1 MYNLKCILYESLGSL
16 FLCHTSMQLF
26 LLIKVYCGIITVK
39 GGFTITTTSIKKK
52 FFSYIIPSLSAMII
66 FSLYSMVDGFF
77 VSKYVGVEALS
88 AVNISTPF
96 INIVFALG
104 IIAAV
109 GSQTM
114 CGVFIGRK
122 NYMKANKIFSFNIL
136 TVAVLSVL
144 LTLIFYFN
152 LDRIATLLG
161 ATEDL
166 KPLVL
171 KYIGYI
177 VYFVPFLMI
186 SYNFEVLV
194 KVDGFPR
201 LAVATVITCGLSNVI
216 LDYVFVGLMG
226 KGLEGAA
233 VATGISQVISTVVY
247 LIHFTLGKSNL
258 EFVEVKFSFDTLKSI
273 FSLGVGDFVSEVGIA
288 MIVLF
293 YNIFIIRFLG
303 EKSIAT
309 FSVVSYVNN
318 LALTCFAG
326 ITQGT
331 QPLLSYYYGKRD
343 YDTLKKLFRY
353 ASIAILITGT
363 VFLLASQVLA
373 REIFNIFLDVD
384 EETMLYSILSLR
396 KFSISFMITG
406 FNVLIAA
413 VCVSFLK
420 PKYSVVIN
428 VLRSFVMIYLALFV
442 LTMIEPTLIWFAS
455 SVSEAMTLV
464 FAFVFYKKLSKENRE
479 RYE

>member
-1 MYNLKCILYESLGSL
+1 
-16 FLCHTSMQLF
+16 
-26 LLIKVYCGIITVK
+26 
-39 GGFTITTTSIKKK
+39 
-52 FFSYIIPSLSAMII
+52 MII

-88 AVNISTPF
+88 AVNLSMPF

-122 NYMKANKIFSFNIL
+122 NYMKANNIFSFNIRTVTIFSIIL
-136 TVAVLSVL
+136 TVL
-144 LTLIFYFN
+144 FYFN
-152 LDRIATLLG
+152 MDTIAKLLG

-166 KPLVL
+166 KPLVIEYL
-171 KYIGYI
+171 GHI

-186 SYNFEVLV
+186 SYNFEVMV

-226 KGLEGAA
+226 HGLAGAA
-233 VATGISQVISTVVY
+233 VATGFSQVISTVVY
-247 LIHFTLGKSNL
+247 LIHFTVGKSNL

-293 YNIFIIRFLG
+293 YNIFIIKFLG

-309 FSVVSYVNN
+309 FSVISYVNN

-331 QPLLSYYYGKRD
+331 QPLLSYYYGKKD
-343 YDTLKKLFRY
+343 YDSLKKLFRL
-353 ASIAILITGT
+353 ATAAIFVTGV
-363 VFLLASQVLA
+363 VFLAASQLFPE
-373 REIFNIFLDVD
+373 RIFRIFLDVD
-384 EETMLYSILSLR
+384 KETLSYSVESLR

-420 PKYSVVIN
+420 PKYSVTIN
-428 VLRSFVMIYLALFV
+428 ILRSFVTIYLALFV
-442 LTMIEPTLIWFAS
+442 LTMLEPRLIWFAS
-455 SVSEAMTLV
+455 ALSEAVTLI
-464 FAFVFYKKLSKENRE
+464 FAYYFYKRLSRENQE
-479 RYE
+479 EYE

>member
-1 MYNLKCILYESLGSL
+1 
-16 FLCHTSMQLF
+16 
-26 LLIKVYCGIITVK
+26 
-39 GGFTITTTSIKKK
+39 
-52 FFSYIIPSLSAMII
+52 MII

-88 AVNISTPF
+88 AVNLSMPF

-109 GSQTM
+109 GSQTL

-122 NYMKANKIFSFNIL
+122 NYMKANKIFSFNIKTVTISSIIL
-136 TVAVLSVL
+136 TVL
-144 LTLIFYFN
+144 FYFN
-152 LDRIATLLG
+152 MDTIARLLG

-166 KPLVL
+166 GPLVIEYL
-171 KYIGYI
+171 GHI

-186 SYNFEVLV
+186 SYNFEVMV

-216 LDYVFVGLMG
+216 LDYVFVALMG
-226 KGLEGAA
+226 KGIAGAA

-247 LIHFTLGKSNL
+247 LIHFTIGKSNL
-258 EFVEVKFSFDTLKSI
+258 EFAHVKFSLDTLKSI

-293 YNIFIIRFLG
+293 YNLFIIKFLG

-331 QPLLSYYYGKRD
+331 QPLLSYYYGKKD
-343 YDTLKKLFRY
+343 YDSLKKLFRL
-353 ASIAILITGT
+353 ATAAIFVTGV
-363 VFLLASQVLA
+363 VFLAASQLFPE
-373 REIFNIFLDVD
+373 RIFRIFLNVD
-384 EETMLYSILSLR
+384 QETMAYSVESLR

-420 PKYSVVIN
+420 PKYSVTIN
-428 VLRSFVMIYLALFV
+428 ILRSFVTIYLALFV
-442 LTMIEPTLIWFAS
+442 LTMLEPTLIWFAS
-455 SVSEAMTLV
+455 ALSEGVTLI
-464 FAFVFYKKLSKENRE
+464 FAYYFYKRLSRENQE
-479 RYE
+479 KYE

>member
-1 MYNLKCILYESLGSL
+1 
-16 FLCHTSMQLF
+16 
-26 LLIKVYCGIITVK
+26 
-39 GGFTITTTSIKKK
+39 
-52 FFSYIIPSLSAMII
+52 MII

-88 AVNISTPF
+88 AVNLSMPF

-122 NYMKANKIFSFNIL
+122 NYMKANKIFSFNIKTVTIFSIIL
-136 TVAVLSVL
+136 TVL
-144 LTLIFYFN
+144 FYFN
-152 LDRIATLLG
+152 MDTIARLLG

-166 KPLVL
+166 GPLVIEYL
-171 KYIGYI
+171 GNI

-186 SYNFEVLV
+186 SYNFEVMV

-226 KGLEGAA
+226 HGLAGAA
-233 VATGISQVISTVVY
+233 VATGFSQVISTVVY
-247 LIHFTLGKSNL
+247 LIHFTVGKSNL

-293 YNIFIIRFLG
+293 YNIFIIKFLG

-309 FSVVSYVNN
+309 FSVISYVNN

-331 QPLLSYYYGKRD
+331 QPLLSYYYGKKD
-343 YDTLKKLFRY
+343 YDSLKKLFRL
-353 ASIAILITGT
+353 ATAAIFVTGV
-363 VFLLASQVLA
+363 VFLAASQLFPE
-373 REIFNIFLDVD
+373 RIFRIFLDVD
-384 EETMLYSILSLR
+384 KETLSYSVESLR

-420 PKYSVVIN
+420 PKYSVTIN
-428 VLRSFVMIYLALFV
+428 ILRSFVTIYLALFV
-442 LTMIEPTLIWFAS
+442 LTMVEPTLIWFAS
-455 SVSEAMTLV
+455 ALSEGVTLI
-464 FAFVFYKKLSKENRE
+464 FAYYFYRRLSRENQE
-479 RYE
+479 EYE

>member
-1 MYNLKCILYESLGSL
+1 
-16 FLCHTSMQLF
+16 
-26 LLIKVYCGIITVK
+26 
-39 GGFTITTTSIKKK
+39 
-52 FFSYIIPSLSAMII
+52 MII

-88 AVNISTPF
+88 AVNLSMPF

-122 NYMKANKIFSFNIL
+122 NYMKANKIFSFNIKTVTISSIIL
-136 TVAVLSVL
+136 TVL
-144 LTLIFYFN
+144 FYFN
-152 LDRIATLLG
+152 MDTIARLLG

-166 KPLVL
+166 GPLVIEYL
-171 KYIGYI
+171 GHI

-226 KGLEGAA
+226 HGLAGAA

-247 LIHFTLGKSNL
+247 LIHFTVGKSNL

-293 YNIFIIRFLG
+293 YNIFIIKFLG

-309 FSVVSYVNN
+309 FSVISYVNN

-331 QPLLSYYYGKRD
+331 QPLLSYYYGKKD
-343 YDTLKKLFRY
+343 YDSLKKLFRL
-353 ASIAILITGT
+353 ATAAIFVTGV
-363 VFLLASQVLA
+363 VFLAASQLFPE
-373 REIFNIFLDVD
+373 RIFRIFLDVD
-384 EETMLYSILSLR
+384 KETLSYSVESLR

-420 PKYSVVIN
+420 PKYSVTIN
-428 VLRSFVMIYLALFV
+428 ILRSFVTIYLALFV
-442 LTMIEPTLIWFAS
+442 LTMLEPTLIWFAS
-455 SVSEAMTLV
+455 ALSEAVTLI
-464 FAFVFYKKLSKENRE
+464 FAYYFYRRLSRENQE
-479 RYE
+479 KYE

>member
-1 MYNLKCILYESLGSL
+1 
-16 FLCHTSMQLF
+16 
-26 LLIKVYCGIITVK
+26 
-39 GGFTITTTSIKKK
+39 
-52 FFSYIIPSLSAMII
+52 MII

-88 AVNISTPF
+88 AVNLSMPF

-122 NYMKANKIFSFNIL
+122 NYMKANKIFSFNIKTVTIFSIIL
-136 TVAVLSVL
+136 TVL
-144 LTLIFYFN
+144 FYFN
-152 LDRIATLLG
+152 MDTIARLLG

-166 KPLVL
+166 GPLVIEYL
-171 KYIGYI
+171 GHI

-186 SYNFEVLV
+186 SYNFEVMV

-226 KGLEGAA
+226 HGLAGAA
-233 VATGISQVISTVVY
+233 VATGFSQVISTVVY
-247 LIHFTLGKSNL
+247 LIHFTVGKSNL

-293 YNIFIIRFLG
+293 YNIFIIKFLG

-309 FSVVSYVNN
+309 FSVISYVNN

-331 QPLLSYYYGKRD
+331 QPLLSYYYGKKD
-343 YDTLKKLFRY
+343 YDSLKKLFRL
-353 ASIAILITGT
+353 ATAAIFVTGV
-363 VFLLASQVLA
+363 VFLAASQLFPE
-373 REIFNIFLDVD
+373 RIFRIFLDVD
-384 EETMLYSILSLR
+384 KETLSYSVESLR

-420 PKYSVVIN
+420 PKYSVTIN
-428 VLRSFVMIYLALFV
+428 ILRSFVTIYLALFV
-442 LTMIEPTLIWFAS
+442 LTMVEPRLIWFAS
-455 SVSEAMTLV
+455 ALSEAVTLI
-464 FAFVFYKKLSKENRE
+464 FAYYFYKKLSRENQE
-479 RYE
+479 KYE

>member
-1 MYNLKCILYESLGSL
+1 
-16 FLCHTSMQLF
+16 
-26 LLIKVYCGIITVK
+26 
-39 GGFTITTTSIKKK
+39 
-52 FFSYIIPSLSAMII
+52 MII

-88 AVNISTPF
+88 AVNLSMPF

-122 NYMKANKIFSFNIL
+122 NYMKANKIFSFNIKTVTISSIIL
-136 TVAVLSVL
+136 TVL
-144 LTLIFYFN
+144 FYFN
-152 LDRIATLLG
+152 MDTIARLLG

-166 KPLVL
+166 GPLVIEYL
-171 KYIGYI
+171 GHI

-226 KGLEGAA
+226 HGLAGAA

-247 LIHFTLGKSNL
+247 LIHFTVGKSNL

-293 YNIFIIRFLG
+293 YNIFIIKFLG

-309 FSVVSYVNN
+309 FSVISYVNN

-331 QPLLSYYYGKRD
+331 QPLLSYYYGKKD
-343 YDTLKKLFRY
+343 YDSLKKLFRL
-353 ASIAILITGT
+353 ATAAIFVTGV
-363 VFLLASQVLA
+363 VFLVASQLFPE
-373 REIFNIFLDVD
+373 RIFRIFLDVD
-384 EETMLYSILSLR
+384 KETLSYSVESLR

-420 PKYSVVIN
+420 PKYSVTIN
-428 VLRSFVMIYLALFV
+428 ILRSFVTIYLALFV
-442 LTMIEPTLIWFAS
+442 LTMVEPTLIWFAS
-455 SVSEAMTLV
+455 ALSEAVTLI
-464 FAFVFYKKLSKENRE
+464 FAYYFYRRLSRENQE
-479 RYE
+479 KYE

>member
-1 MYNLKCILYESLGSL
+1 
-16 FLCHTSMQLF
+16 
-26 LLIKVYCGIITVK
+26 
-39 GGFTITTTSIKKK
+39 
-52 FFSYIIPSLSAMII
+52 MII

-88 AVNISTPF
+88 AVNLSMPF

-122 NYMKANKIFSFNIL
+122 NYMKANKIFSFNIKTVTISSIIL
-136 TVAVLSVL
+136 TVL
-144 LTLIFYFN
+144 FYFN
-152 LDRIATLLG
+152 MDTIARLLG

-166 KPLVL
+166 GPLVIEYL
-171 KYIGYI
+171 GHI

-226 KGLEGAA
+226 HGLAGAA
-233 VATGISQVISTVVY
+233 VATGFSQVISTVVY
-247 LIHFTLGKSNL
+247 LIHFTVGKSNL

-293 YNIFIIRFLG
+293 YNIFIIKYLG

-309 FSVVSYVNN
+309 FSVISYVNN

-331 QPLLSYYYGKRD
+331 QPLLSYYYGKKD
-343 YDTLKKLFRY
+343 YDSLKKLFRL
-353 ASIAILITGT
+353 ATAAIFVTGV
-363 VFLLASQVLA
+363 VFLAASQLFPE
-373 REIFNIFLDVD
+373 RIFRIFLDVD
-384 EETMLYSILSLR
+384 KETLSYSVESLR

-420 PKYSVVIN
+420 PKYSVTIN
-428 VLRSFVMIYLALFV
+428 ILRSFVTIYLALFV
-442 LTMIEPTLIWFAS
+442 LTMVEPTLIWFAS
-455 SVSEAMTLV
+455 ALSEGVTLI
-464 FAFVFYKKLSKENRE
+464 FAYYFYKRLSRENQE
-479 RYE
+479 KYE

>member
-1 MYNLKCILYESLGSL
+1 
-16 FLCHTSMQLF
+16 
-26 LLIKVYCGIITVK
+26 
-39 GGFTITTTSIKKK
+39 
-52 FFSYIIPSLSAMII
+52 MII

-88 AVNISTPF
+88 AVNLSMPF

-122 NYMKANKIFSFNIL
+122 NYMKANKIFSFNIKTVTIFSIIL
-136 TVAVLSVL
+136 TVL
-144 LTLIFYFN
+144 FYFN
-152 LDRIATLLG
+152 MDTIARLLG
-161 ATEDL
+161 ATEEL
-166 KPLVL
+166 GPLVIEYL
-171 KYIGYI
+171 GHI

-186 SYNFEVLV
+186 SYNFEVMV

-226 KGLEGAA
+226 HGLAGAA
-233 VATGISQVISTVVY
+233 VATGFSQVISTVVY
-247 LIHFTLGKSNL
+247 LIHFTVGKSNL

-293 YNIFIIRFLG
+293 YNIFIIKFLG

-309 FSVVSYVNN
+309 FSVISYVNN

-331 QPLLSYYYGKRD
+331 QPLLSYYYGKKD
-343 YDTLKKLFRY
+343 YDSLKKLFRL
-353 ASIAILITGT
+353 ATAAIFVTGV
-363 VFLLASQVLA
+363 VFLAASQLFPE
-373 REIFNIFLDVD
+373 RIFRIFLDVD
-384 EETMLYSILSLR
+384 KETLSYSVESLR

-420 PKYSVVIN
+420 PKYSVTIN
-428 VLRSFVMIYLALFV
+428 ILRSFVTIYLALFV
-442 LTMIEPTLIWFAS
+442 LTMVEPRLIWFAS
-455 SVSEAMTLV
+455 ALSEGITLI
-464 FAFVFYKKLSKENRE
+464 FAYYFYRKLSRENQE
-479 RYE
+479 KYE

>member
-1 MYNLKCILYESLGSL
+1 
-16 FLCHTSMQLF
+16 
-26 LLIKVYCGIITVK
+26 
-39 GGFTITTTSIKKK
+39 
-52 FFSYIIPSLSAMII
+52 MII

-88 AVNISTPF
+88 AVNLSMPF

-122 NYMKANKIFSFNIL
+122 NYMKANKIFSFNIKTVTISSIIL
-136 TVAVLSVL
+136 TVL
-144 LTLIFYFN
+144 FYFN
-152 LDRIATLLG
+152 MDMIARLLG

-166 KPLVL
+166 GPLVIE
-171 KYIGYI
+171 YIGHI

-186 SYNFEVLV
+186 SYNFEVMV

-226 KGLEGAA
+226 HGLAGAA
-233 VATGISQVISTVVY
+233 VATGFSQVISTVVY
-247 LIHFTLGKSNL
+247 LIHFTVGKSNL

-293 YNIFIIRFLG
+293 YNIFIIKFLG

-309 FSVVSYVNN
+309 FSVISYVNN

-331 QPLLSYYYGKRD
+331 QPLLSYYYGKKD
-343 YDTLKKLFRY
+343 YDSLKKLFRL
-353 ASIAILITGT
+353 ATAAIFVTGV
-363 VFLLASQVLA
+363 VFLAASQLFPE
-373 REIFNIFLDVD
+373 RIFRIFLDVD
-384 EETMLYSILSLR
+384 KETLSYSVESLR

-420 PKYSVVIN
+420 PKYSVTIN
-428 VLRSFVMIYLALFV
+428 ILRSFVTIYLALFV
-442 LTMIEPTLIWFAS
+442 LTMLEPRLIWFAS
-455 SVSEAMTLV
+455 ALSEGITLI
-464 FAFVFYKKLSKENRE
+464 FAYYFYRKLSRENQE
-479 RYE
+479 KYE

>member
-1 MYNLKCILYESLGSL
+1 
-16 FLCHTSMQLF
+16 
-26 LLIKVYCGIITVK
+26 
-39 GGFTITTTSIKKK
+39 
-52 FFSYIIPSLSAMII
+52 MII

-88 AVNISTPF
+88 AVNLSMPF

-109 GSQTM
+109 GSQTL

-122 NYMKANKIFSFNIL
+122 NFMKANKIFSFNIQTVTIFSIIL
-136 TVAVLSVL
+136 TVL
-144 LTLIFYFN
+144 FYFN
-152 LDRIATLLG
+152 MDTIARLLG
-161 ATEDL
+161 ATGDL
-166 KPLVL
+166 KPLVIE
-171 KYIGYI
+171 YIGHI

-186 SYNFEVLV
+186 SYNFEVMV

-216 LDYVFVGLMG
+216 LDYVFVALMG
-226 KGLEGAA
+226 KGIAGAA

-247 LIHFTLGKSNL
+247 LIHFTVGKSNL

-293 YNIFIIRFLG
+293 YNIFIIKFLG

-309 FSVVSYVNN
+309 FSVISYVNN

-331 QPLLSYYYGKRD
+331 QPLLSYYYGKKD
-343 YDTLKKLFRY
+343 YDSLKKLFRL
-353 ASIAILITGT
+353 ATAAIFVTGV
-363 VFLLASQVLA
+363 VFLAASQLFPE
-373 REIFNIFLDVD
+373 RIFRIFLDVD
-384 EETMLYSILSLR
+384 KETLSYSVESLR

-420 PKYSVVIN
+420 PKYSVTIN
-428 VLRSFVMIYLALFV
+428 ILRSFVTIYLALFV
-442 LTMIEPTLIWFAS
+442 LTMLEPTLIWFAS
-455 SVSEAMTLV
+455 ALSEAVTLI
-464 FAFVFYKKLSKENRE
+464 FAYYFYRRLSRENQE
-479 RYE
+479 EYE

>member
-1 MYNLKCILYESLGSL
+1 
-16 FLCHTSMQLF
+16 
-26 LLIKVYCGIITVK
+26 
-39 GGFTITTTSIKKK
+39 
-52 FFSYIIPSLSAMII
+52 MII

-88 AVNISTPF
+88 AVNLSMPF

-122 NYMKANKIFSFNIL
+122 NYMKANKIFSFNIKTVTIFSIIL
-136 TVAVLSVL
+136 TVL
-144 LTLIFYFN
+144 FYFN
-152 LDRIATLLG
+152 MDMIAKLLG

-166 KPLVL
+166 KPLVIEYL
-171 KYIGYI
+171 GHI

-186 SYNFEVLV
+186 SYNFEVMV

-226 KGLEGAA
+226 HGLAGAA
-233 VATGISQVISTVVY
+233 VATGFSQVISTVVY
-247 LIHFTLGKSNL
+247 LIHFTVGKSNL

-293 YNIFIIRFLG
+293 YNIFIIKFLG

-309 FSVVSYVNN
+309 FSVISYVNN

-331 QPLLSYYYGKRD
+331 QPLLSYYYGKKD
-343 YDTLKKLFRY
+343 YDSLKKLFRL
-353 ASIAILITGT
+353 ATAAIFVTGV
-363 VFLLASQVLA
+363 VFLAASQLFPE
-373 REIFNIFLDVD
+373 RIFRIFLDVD
-384 EETMLYSILSLR
+384 KETLSYSVESLR

-420 PKYSVVIN
+420 PKYSVTIN
-428 VLRSFVMIYLALFV
+428 ILRSFVTIYLALFV
-442 LTMIEPTLIWFAS
+442 LTMVEPTLIWFAS
-455 SVSEAMTLV
+455 ALSEAVTLI
-464 FAFVFYKKLSKENRE
+464 FAYYFYKRLSRENQE
-479 RYE
+479 KYE

>member
-1 MYNLKCILYESLGSL
+1 MQKLLEGNYSMCYNLYIS
-16 FLCHTSMQLF
+16 Q
-26 LLIKVYCGIITVK
+26 
-39 GGFTITTTSIKKK
+39 GGFTITTVNINKK

-88 AVNISTPF
+88 AVNLSMPF

-122 NYMKANKIFSFNIL
+122 NYMKANKIFSFNIKTVTIFSIIL
-136 TVAVLSVL
+136 TVL
-144 LTLIFYFN
+144 FYFN
-152 LDRIATLLG
+152 MDTIARLLG

-166 KPLVL
+166 KPLVIDYL
-171 KYIGYI
+171 GHI

-186 SYNFEVLV
+186 SYNFEVMV

-226 KGLEGAA
+226 HGLAGAA
-233 VATGISQVISTVVY
+233 VATGFSQVISTVVY
-247 LIHFTLGKSNL
+247 IIHFTVGKSNL

-293 YNIFIIRFLG
+293 YNIFIIKFLG

-309 FSVVSYVNN
+309 FSVISYVNN

-331 QPLLSYYYGKRD
+331 QPLLSYYYGKKD
-343 YDTLKKLFRY
+343 YDSLKKLFRL
-353 ASIAILITGT
+353 ATAAIFVTGV
-363 VFLLASQVLA
+363 VFLAASQLFPE
-373 REIFNIFLDVD
+373 RIFRIFLDVD
-384 EETMLYSILSLR
+384 KETLSYSVESLR

-420 PKYSVVIN
+420 PKYSVTIN
-428 VLRSFVMIYLALFV
+428 ILRSFVTIYLALFV
-442 LTMIEPTLIWFAS
+442 LTMLEPTLIWFAS
-455 SVSEAMTLV
+455 ALSEAVTLI
-464 FAFVFYKKLSKENRE
+464 FAYYFYRRLSRENQE
-479 RYE
+479 KYE

>member
-1 MYNLKCILYESLGSL
+1 
-16 FLCHTSMQLF
+16 
-26 LLIKVYCGIITVK
+26 
-39 GGFTITTTSIKKK
+39 
-52 FFSYIIPSLSAMII
+52 MII

-88 AVNISTPF
+88 AVNLSMPF

-122 NYMKANKIFSFNIL
+122 NYMKANKIFSFNIKTVTIFSIIL
-136 TVAVLSVL
+136 TVL
-144 LTLIFYFN
+144 FYFN
-152 LDRIATLLG
+152 MDTIARLLG

-166 KPLVL
+166 GPLVIEYL
-171 KYIGYI
+171 GHI

-186 SYNFEVLV
+186 SYNFEVMV

-226 KGLEGAA
+226 HGLAGAA
-233 VATGISQVISTVVY
+233 VATGFSQVISTVVY
-247 LIHFTLGKSNL
+247 LIHFTVGKSNL

-293 YNIFIIRFLG
+293 YNIFIIKFLG

-309 FSVVSYVNN
+309 FSVISYVNN

-331 QPLLSYYYGKRD
+331 QPLLSYYYGKKD
-343 YDTLKKLFRY
+343 YDSLKKLFRL
-353 ASIAILITGT
+353 ATAAIFVTGV
-363 VFLLASQVLA
+363 VFLAASQLFPE
-373 REIFNIFLDVD
+373 RIFRIFLDVD
-384 EETMLYSILSLR
+384 KETLSYSVESLR

-420 PKYSVVIN
+420 PKYSVTIN
-428 VLRSFVMIYLALFV
+428 ILRSFVTIYLALFV
-442 LTMIEPTLIWFAS
+442 LTMVEPTLIWFAS
-455 SVSEAMTLV
+455 ALSEGVTLI
-464 FAFVFYKKLSKENRE
+464 FAYYFYKRLSRENQE
-479 RYE
+479 EYE

>member
-1 MYNLKCILYESLGSL
+1 
-16 FLCHTSMQLF
+16 
-26 LLIKVYCGIITVK
+26 
-39 GGFTITTTSIKKK
+39 
-52 FFSYIIPSLSAMII
+52 MII

-88 AVNISTPF
+88 AVNLSMPF

-122 NYMKANKIFSFNIL
+122 NYMKANKIFSFNIKTVTIFSILL
-136 TVAVLSVL
+136 TVL
-144 LTLIFYFN
+144 FYFN
-152 LDRIATLLG
+152 MDTIAKLLG

-166 KPLVL
+166 EPLVIDYL
-171 KYIGYI
+171 GYI

-186 SYNFEVLV
+186 SYNFEVMV

-226 KGLEGAA
+226 HGLAGAA
-233 VATGISQVISTVVY
+233 VATGFSQVISTVVY
-247 LIHFTLGKSNL
+247 LIHFTVGKSNL

-293 YNIFIIRFLG
+293 YNIFIIKFLG

-309 FSVVSYVNN
+309 FSVISYVNN

-331 QPLLSYYYGKRD
+331 QPLLSYYYGKKD
-343 YDTLKKLFRY
+343 YDSLKKLFRL
-353 ASIAILITGT
+353 ATAAIFVTGV
-363 VFLLASQVLA
+363 VFLAASQLFPE
-373 REIFNIFLDVD
+373 RIFRIFLDVD
-384 EETMLYSILSLR
+384 KETLSYSVESLR

-420 PKYSVVIN
+420 PKYSVTIN
-428 VLRSFVMIYLALFV
+428 ILRSFVTIYLALFV
-442 LTMIEPTLIWFAS
+442 LTMLEPTLIWFAS
-455 SVSEAMTLV
+455 ALSEAVTLI
-464 FAFVFYKKLSKENRE
+464 FAYYFYRRLSRENQE
-479 RYE
+479 EYE

>member
-1 MYNLKCILYESLGSL
+1 
-16 FLCHTSMQLF
+16 
-26 LLIKVYCGIITVK
+26 
-39 GGFTITTTSIKKK
+39 
-52 FFSYIIPSLSAMII
+52 MII

-88 AVNISTPF
+88 AVNLSMPF

-122 NYMKANKIFSFNIL
+122 NYMKANKIFSFNIKTVTIFSIIL
-136 TVAVLSVL
+136 TVL
-144 LTLIFYFN
+144 FYFN
-152 LDRIATLLG
+152 MDTIARLLG

-166 KPLVL
+166 GPLVIEYL
-171 KYIGYI
+171 GNI

-186 SYNFEVLV
+186 SYNFEVMV

-226 KGLEGAA
+226 HGLAGAA

-247 LIHFTLGKSNL
+247 LIHFTVGKSNL

-293 YNIFIIRFLG
+293 YNIFIIKFLG

-309 FSVVSYVNN
+309 FSVISYVNN

-331 QPLLSYYYGKRD
+331 QPLLSYYYGKKD
-343 YDTLKKLFRY
+343 YDSLKKLFRL
-353 ASIAILITGT
+353 ATAAIFVTGV
-363 VFLLASQVLA
+363 VFLAASQLFPE
-373 REIFNIFLDVD
+373 RIFRIFLDVD
-384 EETMLYSILSLR
+384 KETLSYSVESFR

-420 PKYSVVIN
+420 PKYSVTIN
-428 VLRSFVMIYLALFV
+428 ILRSFVTIYLALFV
-442 LTMIEPTLIWFAS
+442 LTMLEPTLIWFAS
-455 SVSEAMTLV
+455 ALSEGVTLI
-464 FAFVFYKKLSKENRE
+464 FAYYFYRKLSRENQE
-479 RYE
+479 KYE

>member
-1 MYNLKCILYESLGSL
+1 
-16 FLCHTSMQLF
+16 
-26 LLIKVYCGIITVK
+26 
-39 GGFTITTTSIKKK
+39 
-52 FFSYIIPSLSAMII
+52 MII

-88 AVNISTPF
+88 AVNLSMPF

-122 NYMKANKIFSFNIL
+122 NYMKANKIFSFNIKTVTIFSIIL
-136 TVAVLSVL
+136 TVL
-144 LTLIFYFN
+144 FYFN
-152 LDRIATLLG
+152 MDTIARLLG

-166 KPLVL
+166 GPLVIDYL
-171 KYIGYI
+171 GHI

-186 SYNFEVLV
+186 SYNFEVMV

-226 KGLEGAA
+226 HGLAGAA
-233 VATGISQVISTVVY
+233 VATGFSQVISTVVY
-247 LIHFTLGKSNL
+247 LIHFTVGKSNL

-293 YNIFIIRFLG
+293 YNIFIIKFLG

-309 FSVVSYVNN
+309 FSVISYVNN

-331 QPLLSYYYGKRD
+331 QPLLSYYYGKKD
-343 YDTLKKLFRY
+343 YDSLKKLFRL
-353 ASIAILITGT
+353 ATAAIFVTGV
-363 VFLLASQVLA
+363 VFLAASQLFPE
-373 REIFNIFLDVD
+373 RIFRIFLDVD
-384 EETMLYSILSLR
+384 KETLSYSVESLR

-420 PKYSVVIN
+420 PKYSVTIN
-428 VLRSFVMIYLALFV
+428 ILRSFVTIYLALFV
-442 LTMIEPTLIWFAS
+442 LTMLEPTLIWFAS
-455 SVSEAMTLV
+455 ALSEAVTLI
-464 FAFVFYKKLSKENRE
+464 FAYYFYRRLSHENQE
-479 RYE
+479 KYE

>member
-1 MYNLKCILYESLGSL
+1 
-16 FLCHTSMQLF
+16 
-26 LLIKVYCGIITVK
+26 
-39 GGFTITTTSIKKK
+39 
-52 FFSYIIPSLSAMII
+52 MII

-88 AVNISTPF
+88 AVNLSMPF

-122 NYMKANKIFSFNIL
+122 NYMKANKIFSFNIKTVTISSIIL
-136 TVAVLSVL
+136 TVL
-144 LTLIFYFN
+144 FYFN
-152 LDRIATLLG
+152 MDTIARLLG

-166 KPLVL
+166 GPLVIEYL
-171 KYIGYI
+171 GHI

-226 KGLEGAA
+226 HGLAGAA
-233 VATGISQVISTVVY
+233 VATGFSQVISTVVY
-247 LIHFTLGKSNL
+247 LIHFTVGKSNL

-293 YNIFIIRFLG
+293 YNIFIIKFLG

-309 FSVVSYVNN
+309 FSVISYVNN

-331 QPLLSYYYGKRD
+331 QPLLSYYYGKKD
-343 YDTLKKLFRY
+343 YDSLKKLFRL
-353 ASIAILITGT
+353 ATAAIFVTGV
-363 VFLLASQVLA
+363 VFLAASQLFPE
-373 REIFNIFLDVD
+373 RIFRIFLDVD
-384 EETMLYSILSLR
+384 KETLSYSVESLR

-420 PKYSVVIN
+420 PKYSVTIN
-428 VLRSFVMIYLALFV
+428 ILRSFVTIYLALFV
-442 LTMIEPTLIWFAS
+442 LTMVEPTLIWFAS
-455 SVSEAMTLV
+455 ALSEAVTLI
-464 FAFVFYKKLSKENRE
+464 FAYYFYRRLSRENQE
-479 RYE
+479 KYE

>member
-1 MYNLKCILYESLGSL
+1 
-16 FLCHTSMQLF
+16 
-26 LLIKVYCGIITVK
+26 
-39 GGFTITTTSIKKK
+39 
-52 FFSYIIPSLSAMII
+52 MII

-88 AVNISTPF
+88 AVNLSMPF
-96 INIVFALG
+96 VNIVFALG

-122 NYMKANKIFSFNIL
+122 NYMKANKIFSFNIKTVTISSIIL
-136 TVAVLSVL
+136 TVL
-144 LTLIFYFN
+144 FYFN
-152 LDRIATLLG
+152 MDTIARLLG

-166 KPLVL
+166 GPLVIEYL
-171 KYIGYI
+171 GHI

-226 KGLEGAA
+226 HGLAGAA
-233 VATGISQVISTVVY
+233 VATGFSQVISTVVY
-247 LIHFTLGKSNL
+247 LIHFTVGKSNL

-293 YNIFIIRFLG
+293 YNIFIIKFLG

-309 FSVVSYVNN
+309 FSVISYVNN

-331 QPLLSYYYGKRD
+331 QPLLSYYYGKKD
-343 YDTLKKLFRY
+343 YDSLKKLFRL
-353 ASIAILITGT
+353 ATAAIFVTGV
-363 VFLLASQVLA
+363 VFLAASQLFPE
-373 REIFNIFLDVD
+373 RIFRIFLDVD
-384 EETMLYSILSLR
+384 KETLSYSVESLH

-420 PKYSVVIN
+420 PKYSVTIN
-428 VLRSFVMIYLALFV
+428 ILRSFVTIYLALFV
-442 LTMIEPTLIWFAS
+442 LTMLEPTLIWFAS
-455 SVSEAMTLV
+455 ALSEAVTLI
-464 FAFVFYKKLSKENRE
+464 FAYYFYKRLSRENQE
-479 RYE
+479 KYE

>member
-1 MYNLKCILYESLGSL
+1 
-16 FLCHTSMQLF
+16 
-26 LLIKVYCGIITVK
+26 
-39 GGFTITTTSIKKK
+39 
-52 FFSYIIPSLSAMII
+52 MII

-88 AVNISTPF
+88 AVNLSMPF

-122 NYMKANKIFSFNIL
+122 NYMKANKIFSFNIKTVTIFSIIL
-136 TVAVLSVL
+136 TVL
-144 LTLIFYFN
+144 FYFN
-152 LDRIATLLG
+152 MDMIARLLG

-166 KPLVL
+166 GPLVIEYL
-171 KYIGYI
+171 GHI

-226 KGLEGAA
+226 HGLAGAA
-233 VATGISQVISTVVY
+233 VATGFSQVISTVVY
-247 LIHFTLGKSNL
+247 LIHFTIGKSNL

-293 YNIFIIRFLG
+293 YNIFIIKFLG

-309 FSVVSYVNN
+309 FSVISYVNN

-331 QPLLSYYYGKRD
+331 QPLLSYYYGKKD
-343 YDTLKKLFRY
+343 YDSLKKLFRL
-353 ASIAILITGT
+353 ATAAIFVTGV
-363 VFLLASQVLA
+363 VFLAASQLFPE
-373 REIFNIFLDVD
+373 RIFRIFLDVD
-384 EETMLYSILSLR
+384 KETLSYSVESLR

-420 PKYSVVIN
+420 PKYSVTIN
-428 VLRSFVMIYLALFV
+428 ILRSFVTIYLALFV
-442 LTMIEPTLIWFAS
+442 LTMVEPTLIWFAS
-455 SVSEAMTLV
+455 ALSEAVTLI
-464 FAFVFYKKLSKENRE
+464 FAYYFYKRLSRENQE
-479 RYE
+479 EYE

>member
-1 MYNLKCILYESLGSL
+1 
-16 FLCHTSMQLF
+16 
-26 LLIKVYCGIITVK
+26 
-39 GGFTITTTSIKKK
+39 
-52 FFSYIIPSLSAMII
+52 MII

-88 AVNISTPF
+88 AVNLSMPF

-122 NYMKANKIFSFNIL
+122 NYMKANKIFSFNIKTVTISSIIL
-136 TVAVLSVL
+136 TVL
-144 LTLIFYFN
+144 FYFN
-152 LDRIATLLG
+152 MDTIARLLG

-166 KPLVL
+166 GPLVIEYL
-171 KYIGYI
+171 GHI

-226 KGLEGAA
+226 HGLAGAA

-247 LIHFTLGKSNL
+247 LIHFTVGKSNL

-293 YNIFIIRFLG
+293 YNIFIIKYLG

-309 FSVVSYVNN
+309 FSVISYVNN

-331 QPLLSYYYGKRD
+331 QPLLSYYYGKKD
-343 YDTLKKLFRY
+343 YDSLKKLFRL
-353 ASIAILITGT
+353 ATAAIFVTGV
-363 VFLLASQVLA
+363 VFLAASQLFPE
-373 REIFNIFLDVD
+373 RIFRIFLDVD
-384 EETMLYSILSLR
+384 KETLSYSVESLR

-420 PKYSVVIN
+420 PKYSVTIN
-428 VLRSFVMIYLALFV
+428 ILRSFVTIYLALFV
-442 LTMIEPTLIWFAS
+442 LTMVEPTLIWFAS
-455 SVSEAMTLV
+455 ALSEAVTLI
-464 FAFVFYKKLSKENRE
+464 FAYYFYKRLSRENQE
-479 RYE
+479 KYE

>member
-1 MYNLKCILYESLGSL
+1 MQKLLEGNYSMCYNLYIS
-16 FLCHTSMQLF
+16 Q
-26 LLIKVYCGIITVK
+26 
-39 GGFTITTTSIKKK
+39 GGFTITTVSINKK

-88 AVNISTPF
+88 AVNLSMPF

-122 NYMKANKIFSFNIL
+122 NYMKANKIFSFNIKTVTISSIIL
-136 TVAVLSVL
+136 TVL
-144 LTLIFYFN
+144 FYFN
-152 LDRIATLLG
+152 MDTIARLLG

-166 KPLVL
+166 GPLVIEYL
-171 KYIGYI
+171 GHI

-186 SYNFEVLV
+186 SYNFEVMV

-226 KGLEGAA
+226 HGLAGAA
-233 VATGISQVISTVVY
+233 VATGFSQVISTVVY
-247 LIHFTLGKSNL
+247 LIHFTVGKSNL

-293 YNIFIIRFLG
+293 YNIFIIKFLG

-309 FSVVSYVNN
+309 FSVISYVNN

-331 QPLLSYYYGKRD
+331 QPLLSYYYGKKD
-343 YDTLKKLFRY
+343 YASLKKLFRL
-353 ASIAILITGT
+353 ATAAIFVTGV
-363 VFLLASQVLA
+363 VFLAASQLFPE
-373 REIFNIFLDVD
+373 RIFRIFLDVD
-384 EETMLYSILSLR
+384 KETLSYSVESLR

-420 PKYSVVIN
+420 PKYSVTIN
-428 VLRSFVMIYLALFV
+428 ILRSFVTIYLALFV
-442 LTMIEPTLIWFAS
+442 LTMLEPTLIWFAS
-455 SVSEAMTLV
+455 ALSEAVTLI
-464 FAFVFYKKLSKENRE
+464 FAYYFYKKLSRENQE
-479 RYE
+479 KYE

>member
-1 MYNLKCILYESLGSL
+1 
-16 FLCHTSMQLF
+16 
-26 LLIKVYCGIITVK
+26 
-39 GGFTITTTSIKKK
+39 
-52 FFSYIIPSLSAMII
+52 MII

-88 AVNISTPF
+88 AVNLSMPF

-122 NYMKANKIFSFNIL
+122 NYMKANKIFSFNIKTVTIFSIIL
-136 TVAVLSVL
+136 TVL
-144 LTLIFYFN
+144 FYFN
-152 LDRIATLLG
+152 MDTIARLLG
-161 ATEDL
+161 ATEEL
-166 KPLVL
+166 GPLVIEYL
-171 KYIGYI
+171 GHI

-186 SYNFEVLV
+186 SYNFEVMV

-226 KGLEGAA
+226 HGLAGAA

-247 LIHFTLGKSNL
+247 LIHFTVGKSNL

-293 YNIFIIRFLG
+293 YNIFIIKFLG

-309 FSVVSYVNN
+309 FSVISYVNN

-331 QPLLSYYYGKRD
+331 QPLLSYYYGKKD
-343 YDTLKKLFRY
+343 YDSLKKLFRL
-353 ASIAILITGT
+353 ATAAIFVTGV
-363 VFLLASQVLA
+363 VFLAASQLFPE
-373 REIFNIFLDVD
+373 RIFRIFLDVD
-384 EETMLYSILSLR
+384 KETLSYSVESLR

-420 PKYSVVIN
+420 PKYSVTIN
-428 VLRSFVMIYLALFV
+428 ILRSFVTIYLALFV
-442 LTMIEPTLIWFAS
+442 LTMLEPTLIWFAS
-455 SVSEAMTLV
+455 ALSEAVTLI
-464 FAFVFYKKLSKENRE
+464 FAYYFYKKLSHENQE
-479 RYE
+479 KYE

>member
-1 MYNLKCILYESLGSL
+1 MQKLLEGNYSMCYNLYIS
-16 FLCHTSMQLF
+16 Q
-26 LLIKVYCGIITVK
+26 
-39 GGFTITTTSIKKK
+39 GGFTITTVSINKK

-88 AVNISTPF
+88 AVNLSMPF

-122 NYMKANKIFSFNIL
+122 NYMKANKIFSFNIKTVTISSIIL
-136 TVAVLSVL
+136 TVL
-144 LTLIFYFN
+144 FYFN
-152 LDRIATLLG
+152 MDTIARLLG

-166 KPLVL
+166 GPLVIEYL
-171 KYIGYI
+171 GHI

-226 KGLEGAA
+226 HGLAGAA

-247 LIHFTLGKSNL
+247 LIHFTVGKSNL

-293 YNIFIIRFLG
+293 YNIFIIKFLG

-309 FSVVSYVNN
+309 FSVISYVNN

-331 QPLLSYYYGKRD
+331 QPLLSYYYGKKD
-343 YDTLKKLFRY
+343 YDSLKKLFRL
-353 ASIAILITGT
+353 ATAAIFVTGV
-363 VFLLASQVLA
+363 VFLVASQLFPE
-373 REIFNIFLDVD
+373 RIFRIFLNVD
-384 EETMLYSILSLR
+384 ADTFSYSVESLR

-420 PKYSVVIN
+420 PKYSVTIN
-428 VLRSFVMIYLALFV
+428 ILRSFVTIYLALFV
-442 LTMIEPTLIWFAS
+442 LTMVEPTLIWFAS
-455 SVSEAMTLV
+455 ALSEAVTLI
-464 FAFVFYKKLSKENRE
+464 FAYYFYKKLSRENQE
-479 RYE
+479 KYE

>member
-1 MYNLKCILYESLGSL
+1 MQKLLEGNYSMCYNLYIS
-16 FLCHTSMQLF
+16 Q
-26 LLIKVYCGIITVK
+26 
-39 GGFTITTTSIKKK
+39 GGFTITTVSINKK

-88 AVNISTPF
+88 AVNLSMPF

-122 NYMKANKIFSFNIL
+122 NYMKANKIFSFNIKTVTISSIIL
-136 TVAVLSVL
+136 TVL
-144 LTLIFYFN
+144 FYFN
-152 LDRIATLLG
+152 MDRIARLLG

-166 KPLVL
+166 GPLVIEYL
-171 KYIGYI
+171 GHI

-226 KGLEGAA
+226 HGLAGAA

-247 LIHFTLGKSNL
+247 LIHFTVGKSNL

-293 YNIFIIRFLG
+293 YNIFIIKYLG

-309 FSVVSYVNN
+309 FSVISYVNN

-331 QPLLSYYYGKRD
+331 QPLLSYYYGKKD
-343 YDTLKKLFRY
+343 YDSLKKLFRL
-353 ASIAILITGT
+353 ATAAIFVTGV
-363 VFLLASQVLA
+363 VFLVASQLFPE
-373 REIFNIFLDVD
+373 RIFRIFLDVD
-384 EETMLYSILSLR
+384 KETLSYSVESLR

-420 PKYSVVIN
+420 PKYSVTIN
-428 VLRSFVMIYLALFV
+428 ILRSFVTIYLALFV
-442 LTMIEPTLIWFAS
+442 LTMVEPTLIWFAS
-455 SVSEAMTLV
+455 ALSEAVTLI
-464 FAFVFYKKLSKENRE
+464 FAYYFYKRLSRENQE
-479 RYE
+479 KYE

>member
-1 MYNLKCILYESLGSL
+1 
-16 FLCHTSMQLF
+16 
-26 LLIKVYCGIITVK
+26 
-39 GGFTITTTSIKKK
+39 
-52 FFSYIIPSLSAMII
+52 MII

-88 AVNISTPF
+88 AVNLSMPF

-122 NYMKANKIFSFNIL
+122 NYMKANKIFSFNIKTVTISSIIL
-136 TVAVLSVL
+136 TVL
-144 LTLIFYFN
+144 FYFN
-152 LDRIATLLG
+152 MDTIARLLG

-166 KPLVL
+166 GPLVIE
-171 KYIGYI
+171 YIGHI

-226 KGLEGAA
+226 HGLAGAA
-233 VATGISQVISTVVY
+233 VATGFSQVISTVVY
-247 LIHFTLGKSNL
+247 LIHFTVGKSNL

-293 YNIFIIRFLG
+293 YNIFIIKYLG

-309 FSVVSYVNN
+309 FSVISYVNN

-331 QPLLSYYYGKRD
+331 QPLLSYYYGKKD
-343 YDTLKKLFRY
+343 YDSLKKLFRL
-353 ASIAILITGT
+353 ATAAIFVTGV
-363 VFLLASQVLA
+363 VFLAASQLFPE
-373 REIFNIFLDVD
+373 RIFRIFLDVD
-384 EETMLYSILSLR
+384 KETLSYSVESLR

-420 PKYSVVIN
+420 PKYSVTIN
-428 VLRSFVMIYLALFV
+428 ILRSFVTIYLALFV

-455 SVSEAMTLV
+455 ALSEAVTLI
-464 FAFVFYKKLSKENRE
+464 FAYYFYKRLSRENQE
-479 RYE
+479 KYE

>member
-1 MYNLKCILYESLGSL
+1 
-16 FLCHTSMQLF
+16 
-26 LLIKVYCGIITVK
+26 
-39 GGFTITTTSIKKK
+39 
-52 FFSYIIPSLSAMII
+52 MII

-88 AVNISTPF
+88 AVNLSMPF

-122 NYMKANKIFSFNIL
+122 NYMKANKIFSFNIKTVTIFSIIL
-136 TVAVLSVL
+136 TVL
-144 LTLIFYFN
+144 FYFN
-152 LDRIATLLG
+152 MDTIARLLG
-161 ATEDL
+161 ATEEL
-166 KPLVL
+166 GPLVIEYL
-171 KYIGYI
+171 GHI

-186 SYNFEVLV
+186 SYNFEVMV

-226 KGLEGAA
+226 HGLAGAA
-233 VATGISQVISTVVY
+233 VATGFSQVISTVVY
-247 LIHFTLGKSNL
+247 LIHFTVGKSNL

-293 YNIFIIRFLG
+293 YNIFIIKFLG

-309 FSVVSYVNN
+309 FSVISYVNN

-331 QPLLSYYYGKRD
+331 QPLLSYYYGKKD
-343 YDTLKKLFRY
+343 YDSLKKLFRL
-353 ASIAILITGT
+353 ATAAIFVTGV
-363 VFLLASQVLA
+363 VFLVASQLFPE
-373 REIFNIFLDVD
+373 RIFRIFLDVD
-384 EETMLYSILSLR
+384 KETLSYSVESLR

-420 PKYSVVIN
+420 PKYSVTIN
-428 VLRSFVMIYLALFV
+428 ILRSFVTIYLALFV

-455 SVSEAMTLV
+455 ALSEGITLI
-464 FAFVFYKKLSKENRE
+464 FAYYFYKKLSRENQE
-479 RYE
+479 KYE

>member
-1 MYNLKCILYESLGSL
+1 
-16 FLCHTSMQLF
+16 
-26 LLIKVYCGIITVK
+26 
-39 GGFTITTTSIKKK
+39 
-52 FFSYIIPSLSAMII
+52 MII

-88 AVNISTPF
+88 AVNLSMPF

-109 GSQTM
+109 GSQTL

-122 NYMKANKIFSFNIL
+122 NFMKANKIFSFNIQTVTIFSIIL
-136 TVAVLSVL
+136 TVL
-144 LTLIFYFN
+144 FYFN
-152 LDRIATLLG
+152 MDTIARLLG
-161 ATEDL
+161 ATGDL
-166 KPLVL
+166 KPLVIE
-171 KYIGYI
+171 YIGHI

-186 SYNFEVLV
+186 SYNFEVMV

-216 LDYVFVGLMG
+216 LDYVFVALMG
-226 KGLEGAA
+226 KGIAGAA

-247 LIHFTLGKSNL
+247 LIHFTVGKSNL

-293 YNIFIIRFLG
+293 YNIFIIKFLG

-309 FSVVSYVNN
+309 FSVISYVNN

-331 QPLLSYYYGKRD
+331 QPLLSYYYGKKD
-343 YDTLKKLFRY
+343 YDSLKKLFRL
-353 ASIAILITGT
+353 ATAAIFVTGV
-363 VFLLASQVLA
+363 VFLAASQLFPE
-373 REIFNIFLDVD
+373 RIFRIFLDVD
-384 EETMLYSILSLR
+384 KETLSYSVESLR

-420 PKYSVVIN
+420 PKYSVTIN
-428 VLRSFVMIYLALFV
+428 ILRSFVTIYLALFV
-442 LTMIEPTLIWFAS
+442 LTMVEPTLIWFAS
-455 SVSEAMTLV
+455 ALSEAVTLI
-464 FAFVFYKKLSKENRE
+464 FAYYFYRKLSRENQE
-479 RYE
+479 KYE

>member
-1 MYNLKCILYESLGSL
+1 
-16 FLCHTSMQLF
+16 
-26 LLIKVYCGIITVK
+26 
-39 GGFTITTTSIKKK
+39 
-52 FFSYIIPSLSAMII
+52 MII

-88 AVNISTPF
+88 AVNLSMPF

-122 NYMKANKIFSFNIL
+122 NYMKANKIFSFNIKTVTIFSIIL
-136 TVAVLSVL
+136 TVL
-144 LTLIFYFN
+144 FYFN
-152 LDRIATLLG
+152 MDTIARLLG

-166 KPLVL
+166 GPLVIDYL
-171 KYIGYI
+171 GYI

-226 KGLEGAA
+226 HGLAGAA

-247 LIHFTLGKSNL
+247 LIHFTVGKSNL

-293 YNIFIIRFLG
+293 YNIFIIKFLG

-309 FSVVSYVNN
+309 FSVISYVNN

-331 QPLLSYYYGKRD
+331 QPLLSYYYGKKD
-343 YDTLKKLFRY
+343 YDSLKKLFRL
-353 ASIAILITGT
+353 ATAAIFVTGV
-363 VFLLASQVLA
+363 VFLAASQLFPE
-373 REIFNIFLDVD
+373 RIFRIFLDVD
-384 EETMLYSILSLR
+384 KETLSYSVESLR

-420 PKYSVVIN
+420 PKYSVTIN
-428 VLRSFVMIYLALFV
+428 ILRSFVTIYLALFV
-442 LTMIEPTLIWFAS
+442 LTMVEPTLIWFAS
-455 SVSEAMTLV
+455 ALSEAVTLI
-464 FAFVFYKKLSKENRE
+464 FAYYFYKRLSHENQE
-479 RYE
+479 KYE

>member
-1 MYNLKCILYESLGSL
+1 MQKLLEGNYSMCYNLYIS
-16 FLCHTSMQLF
+16 Q
-26 LLIKVYCGIITVK
+26 
-39 GGFTITTTSIKKK
+39 GGFTITTVSINKK

-88 AVNISTPF
+88 AVNLSMPF

-122 NYMKANKIFSFNIL
+122 NYMKANKIFSFNIKTVTISSIIL
-136 TVAVLSVL
+136 TVL
-144 LTLIFYFN
+144 FYFN
-152 LDRIATLLG
+152 MDTIARLLG

-166 KPLVL
+166 GPLVIEYL
-171 KYIGYI
+171 GHI

-226 KGLEGAA
+226 HGLAGAA

-247 LIHFTLGKSNL
+247 LIHFTVGKSNL

-293 YNIFIIRFLG
+293 YNIFIIKFLG

-309 FSVVSYVNN
+309 FSVISYVNN

-331 QPLLSYYYGKRD
+331 QPLLSYYYGKKD
-343 YDTLKKLFRY
+343 YDSLKKLFRL
-353 ASIAILITGT
+353 ATAAIFVTGV
-363 VFLLASQVLA
+363 VFLAASQLFPE
-373 REIFNIFLDVD
+373 RIFRIFLDVD
-384 EETMLYSILSLR
+384 KETLSYSVESLR

-420 PKYSVVIN
+420 PKYSVTIN
-428 VLRSFVMIYLALFV
+428 ILRSFVTIYLALFV
-442 LTMIEPTLIWFAS
+442 LTMLEPTLIWFAS
-455 SVSEAMTLV
+455 ALSEAVTLI
-464 FAFVFYKKLSKENRE
+464 FAYYFYRRLSRENQE
-479 RYE
+479 KYE

>member
-1 MYNLKCILYESLGSL
+1 
-16 FLCHTSMQLF
+16 
-26 LLIKVYCGIITVK
+26 
-39 GGFTITTTSIKKK
+39 
-52 FFSYIIPSLSAMII
+52 MII

-88 AVNISTPF
+88 AVNLSMPF

-122 NYMKANKIFSFNIL
+122 NYMKANKIFSFNIKTVTISSIIL
-136 TVAVLSVL
+136 TVL
-144 LTLIFYFN
+144 FYFN
-152 LDRIATLLG
+152 MDRIARLLG

-166 KPLVL
+166 GPLVIEYL
-171 KYIGYI
+171 GHI

-226 KGLEGAA
+226 HGLAGAA

-247 LIHFTLGKSNL
+247 LIHFTVGKSNL

-293 YNIFIIRFLG
+293 YNIFIIKFLG

-309 FSVVSYVNN
+309 FSVISYVNN

-331 QPLLSYYYGKRD
+331 QPLLSYYYGKKD
-343 YDTLKKLFRY
+343 YDSLKKLFRL
-353 ASIAILITGT
+353 ATAAIFVTGV
-363 VFLLASQVLA
+363 VFLAASQLFPE
-373 REIFNIFLDVD
+373 RIFRIFLDVD
-384 EETMLYSILSLR
+384 KETLSYSVESLR

-420 PKYSVVIN
+420 PKYSVTIN
-428 VLRSFVMIYLALFV
+428 ILRSFVTIYLALFV
-442 LTMIEPTLIWFAS
+442 LTMVEPRLIWFAS
-455 SVSEAMTLV
+455 ALSEGITLI
-464 FAFVFYKKLSKENRE
+464 FAYYFYRKLSRENQE
-479 RYE
+479 KYE

>member
-1 MYNLKCILYESLGSL
+1 
-16 FLCHTSMQLF
+16 
-26 LLIKVYCGIITVK
+26 
-39 GGFTITTTSIKKK
+39 
-52 FFSYIIPSLSAMII
+52 MII

-88 AVNISTPF
+88 AVNLSMPF

-122 NYMKANKIFSFNIL
+122 NYMKANKIFSFNIKTVTIFSIIL
-136 TVAVLSVL
+136 TVL
-144 LTLIFYFN
+144 FYFN
-152 LDRIATLLG
+152 MDTIARLLG

-166 KPLVL
+166 KPLVIDYL
-171 KYIGYI
+171 GYI

-186 SYNFEVLV
+186 SYNFEVMV

-226 KGLEGAA
+226 HGLAGAA
-233 VATGISQVISTVVY
+233 VATGFSQVISTVVY
-247 LIHFTLGKSNL
+247 LIHFTVGKSNL

-293 YNIFIIRFLG
+293 YNIFIIKFLG

-331 QPLLSYYYGKRD
+331 QPLLSYYYGKKD
-343 YDTLKKLFRY
+343 YDSLKKLFRL
-353 ASIAILITGT
+353 ATAAIFVTGV
-363 VFLLASQVLA
+363 VFLAASQLFPE
-373 REIFNIFLDVD
+373 RIFRIFLDVD
-384 EETMLYSILSLR
+384 KETLSYSVESLR

-420 PKYSVVIN
+420 PKYSVTIN
-428 VLRSFVMIYLALFV
+428 ILRSFVTIYLALFV
-442 LTMIEPTLIWFAS
+442 LTMLEPTLIWFAS
-455 SVSEAMTLV
+455 ALSEAVTLI
-464 FAFVFYKKLSKENRE
+464 FAYYFYKKLSRENQE
-479 RYE
+479 KYE

>member
-1 MYNLKCILYESLGSL
+1 
-16 FLCHTSMQLF
+16 
-26 LLIKVYCGIITVK
+26 
-39 GGFTITTTSIKKK
+39 
-52 FFSYIIPSLSAMII
+52 MII

-88 AVNISTPF
+88 AVNLSMPF

-122 NYMKANKIFSFNIL
+122 NYMKANNIFSFNIRTVTISSIIL
-136 TVAVLSVL
+136 TVL
-144 LTLIFYFN
+144 FYFN
-152 LDRIATLLG
+152 MDTIARLLG

-166 KPLVL
+166 GPLVIEYL
-171 KYIGYI
+171 GHI

-186 SYNFEVLV
+186 SYNFEVMV

-226 KGLEGAA
+226 HGLAGAA
-233 VATGISQVISTVVY
+233 VATGFSQVISTVVY
-247 LIHFTLGKSNL
+247 LIHFTVGKSNL

-293 YNIFIIRFLG
+293 YNIFIIKFLG

-309 FSVVSYVNN
+309 FSVISYVNN

-331 QPLLSYYYGKRD
+331 QPLLSYYYGKKD
-343 YDTLKKLFRY
+343 YDSLKKLFRL
-353 ASIAILITGT
+353 ATAAIFVTGV
-363 VFLLASQVLA
+363 VFLAASQLFPE
-373 REIFNIFLDVD
+373 RIFRIFLDVD
-384 EETMLYSILSLR
+384 KETLSYSVESLR

-420 PKYSVVIN
+420 PKYSVTIN
-428 VLRSFVMIYLALFV
+428 ILRSFVTIYLALFV
-442 LTMIEPTLIWFAS
+442 LTMLEPRLIWFAS
-455 SVSEAMTLV
+455 ALSEGITLI
-464 FAFVFYKKLSKENRE
+464 FAYYFYRKLSRENQE
-479 RYE
+479 KYE

>member
-1 MYNLKCILYESLGSL
+1 
-16 FLCHTSMQLF
+16 
-26 LLIKVYCGIITVK
+26 
-39 GGFTITTTSIKKK
+39 
-52 FFSYIIPSLSAMII
+52 MII

-88 AVNISTPF
+88 AVNLSMPF

-122 NYMKANKIFSFNIL
+122 NYMKANKIFSFNIKTVTISSIIL
-136 TVAVLSVL
+136 TVL
-144 LTLIFYFN
+144 FYFN
-152 LDRIATLLG
+152 MDTIARLLG

-166 KPLVL
+166 GPLVIEYL
-171 KYIGYI
+171 GHI

-226 KGLEGAA
+226 HGLAGAA

-247 LIHFTLGKSNL
+247 LIHFTVGKSNL

-293 YNIFIIRFLG
+293 YNIFIIKFLG

-309 FSVVSYVNN
+309 FSVISYVNN

-331 QPLLSYYYGKRD
+331 QPLLSYYYGKKD
-343 YDTLKKLFRY
+343 YDSLKKLFRL
-353 ASIAILITGT
+353 ATVAIFVTGV
-363 VFLLASQVLA
+363 VFLAASQLFPE
-373 REIFNIFLDVD
+373 RIFRIFLDVD
-384 EETMLYSILSLR
+384 KETLSYSVESLR

-420 PKYSVVIN
+420 PKYSVTIN
-428 VLRSFVMIYLALFV
+428 ILRSFVTIYLALFV
-442 LTMIEPTLIWFAS
+442 LTMLEPRLIWFAS
-455 SVSEAMTLV
+455 ALSEAVTLI
-464 FAFVFYKKLSKENRE
+464 FAYYFYKRLSHENQE
-479 RYE
+479 KYE

>member
-1 MYNLKCILYESLGSL
+1 
-16 FLCHTSMQLF
+16 
-26 LLIKVYCGIITVK
+26 
-39 GGFTITTTSIKKK
+39 
-52 FFSYIIPSLSAMII
+52 MII

-88 AVNISTPF
+88 AVNLSMPF

-122 NYMKANKIFSFNIL
+122 NYMKANKIFSFNIKTVTIFSIIL
-136 TVAVLSVL
+136 TVL
-144 LTLIFYFN
+144 FYFN
-152 LDRIATLLG
+152 MDTIARLLG
-161 ATEDL
+161 ATEEL
-166 KPLVL
+166 GPLVIEYL
-171 KYIGYI
+171 GHI

-186 SYNFEVLV
+186 SYNFEVMV

-226 KGLEGAA
+226 HGLAGAA
-233 VATGISQVISTVVY
+233 VATGFSQVISTVVY
-247 LIHFTLGKSNL
+247 LIHFTVGKSNL

-293 YNIFIIRFLG
+293 YNIFIIKFLG

-309 FSVVSYVNN
+309 FSVISYVNN

-331 QPLLSYYYGKRD
+331 QPLLSYYYGKKD
-343 YDTLKKLFRY
+343 YDSLKKLFRL
-353 ASIAILITGT
+353 ATAAIFVTGV
-363 VFLLASQVLA
+363 VFLAASQLFPE
-373 REIFNIFLDVD
+373 RIFRIFLDVD
-384 EETMLYSILSLR
+384 KETLSYSVESLR

-420 PKYSVVIN
+420 PKYSVTIN
-428 VLRSFVMIYLALFV
+428 ILRSFVTIYLALFV

-455 SVSEAMTLV
+455 ALSEGITLI
-464 FAFVFYKKLSKENRE
+464 FAYYFYKKLSRENQE
-479 RYE
+479 KYE

>member
-1 MYNLKCILYESLGSL
+1 
-16 FLCHTSMQLF
+16 
-26 LLIKVYCGIITVK
+26 
-39 GGFTITTTSIKKK
+39 
-52 FFSYIIPSLSAMII
+52 MII

-88 AVNISTPF
+88 AVNLSMPF

-122 NYMKANKIFSFNIL
+122 NYMKANKIFSFNIKTVTISSIIL
-136 TVAVLSVL
+136 TVL
-144 LTLIFYFN
+144 FYFN
-152 LDRIATLLG
+152 MDTIARLLG

-166 KPLVL
+166 GPLVIEYL
-171 KYIGYI
+171 GNI

-186 SYNFEVLV
+186 SYNFEVMV

-226 KGLEGAA
+226 HGLAGAA
-233 VATGISQVISTVVY
+233 VATGFSQVISTVVY
-247 LIHFTLGKSNL
+247 LIHFTVGKSNL

-293 YNIFIIRFLG
+293 YNIFIIKFLG

-309 FSVVSYVNN
+309 FSVISYVNN

-331 QPLLSYYYGKRD
+331 QPLLSYYYGKKD
-343 YDTLKKLFRY
+343 YASLKKLFRL
-353 ASIAILITGT
+353 ATAAIFVTGV
-363 VFLLASQVLA
+363 VFLAASQLFPE
-373 REIFNIFLDVD
+373 RIFRIFLDVD
-384 EETMLYSILSLR
+384 KETLSYSVESLR

-420 PKYSVVIN
+420 PKYSVTIN
-428 VLRSFVMIYLALFV
+428 ILRSFVTIYLALFV
-442 LTMIEPTLIWFAS
+442 LTMLEPTLIWFAS
-455 SVSEAMTLV
+455 ALSEGVTLI
-464 FAFVFYKKLSKENRE
+464 FAYYFYKRLSRENQE
-479 RYE
+479 KYE

>member
-1 MYNLKCILYESLGSL
+1 
-16 FLCHTSMQLF
+16 
-26 LLIKVYCGIITVK
+26 
-39 GGFTITTTSIKKK
+39 
-52 FFSYIIPSLSAMII
+52 MII

-88 AVNISTPF
+88 AVNLSMPF

-122 NYMKANKIFSFNIL
+122 NYMKANKIFSFNIKTVTISSIIL
-136 TVAVLSVL
+136 TVL
-144 LTLIFYFN
+144 FYFN
-152 LDRIATLLG
+152 MDTIARLLG

-166 KPLVL
+166 GPLVIEYL
-171 KYIGYI
+171 GHI

-226 KGLEGAA
+226 HGLAGAA

-247 LIHFTLGKSNL
+247 LIHFTVGKSNL

-293 YNIFIIRFLG
+293 YNIFIIKFLG

-309 FSVVSYVNN
+309 FSVISYVNN

-331 QPLLSYYYGKRD
+331 QPLLSYYYGKKD
-343 YDTLKKLFRY
+343 YDSLKKLFRL
-353 ASIAILITGT
+353 ATAAIFVTGV
-363 VFLLASQVLA
+363 VFLAASQLFPE
-373 REIFNIFLDVD
+373 RIFRIFLDVD
-384 EETMLYSILSLR
+384 QETMAYSVESLR

-420 PKYSVVIN
+420 PKYSVTIN
-428 VLRSFVMIYLALFV
+428 ILRSFVTIYLALFV
-442 LTMIEPTLIWFAS
+442 LTMVEPTLIWFAS
-455 SVSEAMTLV
+455 ALSEAVTLI
-464 FAFVFYKKLSKENRE
+464 FAYYFYKRLSRENQE
-479 RYE
+479 KYE

>member
-1 MYNLKCILYESLGSL
+1 
-16 FLCHTSMQLF
+16 
-26 LLIKVYCGIITVK
+26 
-39 GGFTITTTSIKKK
+39 
-52 FFSYIIPSLSAMII
+52 MII

-88 AVNISTPF
+88 AVNLSMPF

-122 NYMKANKIFSFNIL
+122 NYMKANKIFSFNIKTVTIFSIIL
-136 TVAVLSVL
+136 TVL
-144 LTLIFYFN
+144 FYFN
-152 LDRIATLLG
+152 MDTIAKLLG

-166 KPLVL
+166 GPLVIDYL
-171 KYIGYI
+171 GYI

-186 SYNFEVLV
+186 SYNFEVMV

-226 KGLEGAA
+226 HGLAGAA
-233 VATGISQVISTVVY
+233 VATGFSQVISTVVY
-247 LIHFTLGKSNL
+247 LIHFTVGKSNL

-293 YNIFIIRFLG
+293 YNIFIIKYLG

-309 FSVVSYVNN
+309 FSVISYVNN

-331 QPLLSYYYGKRD
+331 QPLLSYYYGKKD
-343 YDTLKKLFRY
+343 YDSLKKLFRL
-353 ASIAILITGT
+353 ATAAIFVTGV
-363 VFLLASQVLA
+363 VFLAASQLFPE
-373 REIFNIFLDVD
+373 RIFRIFLDVD
-384 EETMLYSILSLR
+384 KETLSYSVESLR

-420 PKYSVVIN
+420 PKYSVTIN
-428 VLRSFVMIYLALFV
+428 ILRSFVTIYLALFI
-442 LTMIEPTLIWFAS
+442 LTMVEPTLIWFAS
-455 SVSEAMTLV
+455 ALSEAVTLI
-464 FAFVFYKKLSKENRE
+464 FAYYFYKRLSHENQE
-479 RYE
+479 KYE

>member
-1 MYNLKCILYESLGSL
+1 
-16 FLCHTSMQLF
+16 
-26 LLIKVYCGIITVK
+26 
-39 GGFTITTTSIKKK
+39 
-52 FFSYIIPSLSAMII
+52 MII

-88 AVNISTPF
+88 AVNLSMPF

-122 NYMKANKIFSFNIL
+122 NYMKANKIFSFNIKTVTISSIIL
-136 TVAVLSVL
+136 TVL
-144 LTLIFYFN
+144 FYFN
-152 LDRIATLLG
+152 MDTIARLLG

-166 KPLVL
+166 GPLVIEYL
-171 KYIGYI
+171 GHI

-226 KGLEGAA
+226 HGLAGAA

-247 LIHFTLGKSNL
+247 LIHFTVGKSNL

-293 YNIFIIRFLG
+293 YNIFIIKFLG

-309 FSVVSYVNN
+309 FSVISYVNN

-331 QPLLSYYYGKRD
+331 QPLLSYYYGKKD
-343 YDTLKKLFRY
+343 YDSLKKLFRL
-353 ASIAILITGT
+353 ATAAIFVTGV
-363 VFLLASQVLA
+363 VFLAASQLFPE
-373 REIFNIFLDVD
+373 RIFRIFLDVD
-384 EETMLYSILSLR
+384 KETLSYSVESLR

-413 VCVSFLK
+413 VCVSFLR
-420 PKYSVVIN
+420 PKYSVTIN
-428 VLRSFVMIYLALFV
+428 ILRSFVTIYLALFV
-442 LTMIEPTLIWFAS
+442 LTMVEPTLIWFAS
-455 SVSEAMTLV
+455 ALSEGVTLI
-464 FAFVFYKKLSKENRE
+464 FAYYFYKRLSRENQE
-479 RYE
+479 KYE